1 MNAITLDGFLGDAA
15 DSNNAMWIDVEGAL
29 AYVLNGAKRT
39 LRNCQALYLEA
50 ESEPRWEGQM
60 IDAEVISHLANYGL
74 KPVVRDIQR
83 EWGQY
88 NVVLMRQPSAP
99 LNVAS
104 RLRRTGRLKSFAS
117 GCETMSSSSSH
128 QNALTLT
135 IHRAKTLLEWLSTG
149 QFSRALEAAYHY
161 LRRRVPRPRK
171 LQNKFKDERRSRPPQ
186 HPLPTIDV
194 VDVQHLGSLS
204 VDDVNGVA
212 VVMPCIDLKM
222 GKRTAQ
228 LLAKRAGMTCRILV
242 VNDSLRQGFV
252 RTLNDTAARLR
263 VRYVVYLAQDAYPG
277 RDWLCNAHDVMEK
290 SRKALL
296 GFNDGTYKG
305 RIAAFGMVRTDWAQ
319 GLYGGPI
326 FYPGY
331 KSHAADNE
339 LTVIARATDMYVY
352 DANCTLVEY
361 DPEKES
367 KRSHKPDAKLFRQ
380 RFVTCFDGLVPVD
393 PLVSLAQE
401 YKIQNALIGGSDGI
415 SLGCGTFLTL

>member
-15 DSNNAMWIDVEGAL
+15 DSDNAMWIDVEGAL
-29 AYVLNGAKRT
+29 ANVLNGAKRT

-50 ESEPRWEGQM
+50 KSEPRWEGQM

-88 NVVLMRQPSAP
+88 NVVLMRQASAP

-135 IHRAKTLLEWLSTG
+135 IHRAKTLLSGYLLVSSAEPWRLPTTICAAGCRCHESCRTMSMTSGEVGLLSTTT
-149 QFSRALEAAYHY
+149 
-161 LRRRVPRPRK
+161 
-171 LQNKFKDERRSRPPQ
+171 
-186 HPLPTIDV
+186 TIDV
-194 VDVQHLGSLS
+194 VDVQHLGTLS

-242 VNDSLRQGFV
+242 VNDSLRQGFI

-263 VRYVVYLAQDAYPG
+263 VRYVVYRPDAYPG

-290 SRKALL
+290 SGKALL
-296 GFNDGTYKG
+296 GFNDGTCQG

-319 GLYGGPI
+319 GLYGGSI

-331 KSHAADNE
+331 KSHGADKE
-339 LTVIARATDMYVY
+339 LTVIARATNNTYMMLIVLLW
-352 DANCTLVEY
+352 NTTQ
-361 DPEKES
+361 
-367 KRSHKPDAKLFRQ
+367 KRSLSVATNPTKSCL
-380 RFVTCFDGLVPVD
+380 
-393 PLVSLAQE
+393 
-401 YKIQNALIGGSDGI
+401 GSG
-415 SLGCGTFLTL
+415 S